1 MKNVH
6 HCCQLSWSTFLHFL
20 SPNPRKCQQGGVESA
35 CLLHNIPNERNF
47 LFLPHKYFVV
57 AKSAETWYLLL
68 NVWIKFCRQ
77 LPPSRGHFPFGIVI
91 SDPVLYQFNPPPDL
105 IKIGHKSN
113 KSDLFQAI
121 SKGKSLK
128 TGFIQSDCQTEIGRL
143 ITCPKPFVKIVP
155 NLWFLFHTLVYFE
168 PFNGIF
174 GEICSQ
180 IGSPFHKFLM
190 KISREFVK
198 DDHFAPYFSTN
209 A

>member
-1 MKNVH
+1 MDSQKGSLFERKKTIH
-6 HCCQLSWSTFLHFL
+6 PQLVWRMFIIVVNYRGAHFCIFCRQIHE
-20 SPNPRKCQQGGVESA
+20 SVNKGGVESA

-91 SDPVLYQFNPPPDL
+91 SDPILYQFNPPPDL

-113 KSDLFQAI
+113 KLDLFQAI

-128 TGFIQSDCQTEIGRL
+128 TGFIQSDWNRQIDHLCQYFAQ
-143 ITCPKPFVKIVP
+143 FVISISH
-155 NLWFLFHTLVYFE
+155 FGLFWA
-168 PFNGIF
+168 I
-174 GEICSQ
+174 
-180 IGSPFHKFLM
+180 
-190 KISREFVK
+190 
-198 DDHFAPYFSTN
+198 
-209 A
+209 

>member
-1 MKNVH
+1 MDSQKGSLFERKKDNSPSISMKNVH
-6 HCCQLSWSTFLHFL
+6 HCCQLSWSTFPHFL

-91 SDPVLYQFNPPPDL
+91 SDPILYQFNPPPDL

-128 TGFIQSDCQTEIGRL
+128 TGFIQSDWNRQVDHLSKTVCKIFAQ
-143 ITCPKPFVKIVP
+143 FVISISH
-155 NLWFLFHTLVYFE
+155 FGLFWA
-168 PFNGIF
+168 I
-174 GEICSQ
+174 
-180 IGSPFHKFLM
+180 
-190 KISREFVK
+190 
-198 DDHFAPYFSTN
+198 
-209 A
+209 